1 MAELGYGSYVV
12 QGGDHGA
19 VIGPHVGRVDPGHV
33 RGVHVNAAT
42 LGFMPFGDVHEETT
56 ATLTPIERDRVAR
69 IGRFMTDGN
78 GYHVI
83 QATRPHT
90 IGYGLEDSPVA
101 LLTFLVDKVHEWTHD
116 ASRLAD
122 PHYRARHL
130 ADVLVFWL
138 TRTATST
145 ADNVYAGYGA
155 LFADPARA
163 FANSGVPTAVIAFAE
178 DVSIRRFA
186 ERSNTIVR
194 WTDLDSGGHF
204 AALEQP
210 GELIDDLRRFVRML

>member
-1 MAELGYGSYVV
+1 M
-12 QGGDHGA
+12 
-19 VIGPHVGRVDPGHV
+19 
-33 RGVHVNAAT
+33 
-42 LGFMPFGDVHEETT
+42 
-56 ATLTPIERDRVAR
+56 
-69 IGRFMTDGN
+69 
-78 GYHVI
+78 
-83 QATRPHT
+83 
-90 IGYGLEDSPVA
+90 
-101 LLTFLVDKVHEWTHD
+101 
-116 ASRLAD
+116 
-122 PHYRARHL
+122 
-130 ADVLVFWL
+130 